1 MNELLK
7 ALSIPLD
14 TGTTGLTSF
23 TPITGEK
30 IGSVKVTPD
39 GEYEKIVEASKA
51 TFHKWR
57 KVPAPE
63 RGNIVREIGNALREK
78 KDLLGELVTLEVGK
92 IIGEGKGEIQ
102 EAIDIADF
110 AVGLSRQLYGNTMQS
125 ERPSHRM
132 AEQWH
137 PLGPVGVI
145 TAFNF
150 PAAVW
155 AWNSMIGAVCG
166 DTIIWKPSELAPLT
180 ALAMNGIA
188 AEVAAKHGFPNLFTI
203 VVGDGP
209 PLGQKIAEDRRI
221 PLVSATGS
229 CRMGRSVGETVG
241 KRLGRSLLELGGNN
255 AVVILK
261 DADLKLAIPST
272 VFGTVG
278 TAGQRCTST
287 RRILIEKEIEK
298 EFLSSYINAYKQVR
312 IGDPR
317 NPETLMGPVVHKR
330 AVEDYKRAISEAVK
344 EGGEVLYGGNVLTGM
359 PSDLYVEP
367 TIIKANRDMAIVK
380 EETFAPIVYLI
391 EVKGVEDAI
400 AVNNGVS
407 QGLSSAIFTRDIQ
420 KAELFLSSSGSDCG
434 IANVNLGTS
443 GAEIGGAFG
452 GEKDTGGGREAGSDS
467 WKQYMRR
474 QTNTINYSSELPLAQ
489 GIKFDVK
496 GEK

>member
-1 MNELLK
+1 MKDLLK
-7 ALSIPLD
+7 ELKIEDVS
-14 TGTTGLTSF
+14 GGLASY

-30 IGSVKVTPD
+30 IGEARLTTPQ
-39 GEYEKIVEASKA
+39 EYEKIVQESQS
-51 TFHKWR
+51 TFLKWR
-57 KVPAPE
+57 KIPAPK
-63 RGNIVREIGNALREK
+63 RGEIVREIADELREK
-78 KDLLGELVTLEVGK
+78 KEALGELVTLEVGK
-92 IIGEGKGEIQ
+92 ILAEGKGEIQ

-110 AVGLSRQLYGNTMQS
+110 AVGLSRQLYGNTIQS

-132 AEQWH
+132 MEQWH
-137 PLGPVGVI
+137 PLGLVGVI

-166 DTIIWKPSELAPLT
+166 DTIIWKPSEITPLT
-180 ALAMNGIA
+180 AVAMNNIA
-188 AEVAAKHGFPNLFTI
+188 KEVATKHGFPGLFSLVI
-203 VVGDGP
+203 GDGP
-209 PLGQKIAEDRRI
+209 SLGQKIAEDRRI

-229 CRMGRSVGETVG
+229 CRMGRSVGETVS
-241 KRLGRSLLELGGNN
+241 KRLGRTLLELGGNN
-255 AVVILK
+255 SVVILK

-287 RRILIEKEIEK
+287 RRILIEKDIEK
-298 EFLSSYINAYKQVR
+298 EFLTSYINAYKQVR

-317 NPETLMGPVVHKR
+317 KSDTLMGPVVHKR
-330 AVEDYKRAISEAVK
+330 AIEDFKRAIVEAQK
-344 EGGEVLYGGNVLTGM
+344 EGGEILYGGKVLSGM

-380 EETFAPIVYLI
+380 EETFAPIVYVI
-391 EVKGVEDAI
+391 TVSGVEDAI

-407 QGLSSAIFTRDIQ
+407 QGLSSAIFTRDVQ
-420 KAELFLSSSGSDCG
+420 KAEAFLSASGSDCG

-474 QTNTINYSSELPLAQ
+474 QTNTVNYSSELPLAQ
-489 GIKFDVK
+489 GIKFQID
-496 GEK
+496 